1 MFKKFRLSLIF
12 SSTIFFIAFVLF
24 YYMDLHSLTVWTLNI
39 WDTLA
44 ETGNIRTFY
53 EYSAMNLYRLE
64 HAMVGS
70 DILIYLPWA
79 VWNLPIWLLQRFAG
93 LNAIEHFWM
102 MLYSKLFLAAVFGV
116 VLFLARKIA
125 RLLSAA
131 KEDTERMMF
140 LSATSFF
147 TVTSLAYAGQNDVLV
162 IAPFLAGIYELLRGK
177 RSRFLLWAAVSIAFK
192 PFFIFSFLAIVL
204 LLEKNL
210 LKDILYLAAG
220 FSLYVL
226 QKVLFIGAPAYAES
240 LSYGP
245 TKDAFGLMVQAK
257 LDIPPAG
264 ASVFFLGIG
273 VIWLMAYFCPAAL
286 KSGGEDADISIENKF
301 SLENKSAQ
309 AYILYFATA
318 PLVVFFLFTR
328 YEAYRPLYLVPL
340 LFLLMLLKPA
350 YARLNLLLETAAT
363 GALMCFYLMDD
374 ILFYSP
380 NYLLHF
386 KNSTHAPSFSTIL
399 AEKLPGFGYAAFT
412 AVFVLA
418 MLLILVINHPAFHSD
433 NIVMKQKEEPWLLPV
448 RSILYGLPLVIALLL
463 RKIY

>member
-1 MFKKFRLSLIF
+1 MFKKYRLSLIF
-12 SSTIFFIAFVLF
+12 SSLIFLIAFVLF
-24 YYMDLHSLTVWTLNI
+24 YYMDLHSLTVWTLNV

-44 ETGNIRTFY
+44 ETGNIRVFY
-53 EYSAMNLYRLE
+53 EYSAMNLYQLE

-93 LNAIEHFWM
+93 LDAIGHFWM
-102 MLYSKLFLAAVFGV
+102 MLYSKLFLAAVFGI
-116 VLFLARKIA
+116 VLFLAHKIA
-125 RLLSAA
+125 KLFSVS
-131 KEDTERMMF
+131 KDDIERMLF

-162 IAPFLAGIYELLRGK
+162 IAPFLAAIYALLRGK
-177 RSRFLLWAAVSIAFK
+177 KVHFLLWAAVSLALK
-192 PFFIFSFLAIVL
+192 PFFIFSFLAVIL
-204 LLEKNL
+204 FLEKNL
-210 LKDILYLAAG
+210 LKDVLYLAVG
-220 FSLYVL
+220 FSLFLL

-245 TKDAFGLMVQAK
+245 TKEAFGLMVQAK

-264 ASVFFLGIG
+264 ASLFFLGTG
-273 VIWLMAYFCPAAL
+273 VIWLMAYFSPAGL
-286 KSGGEDADISIENKF
+286 KSNNEASAVSREN
-301 SLENKSAQ
+301 NTAQ
-309 AYILYFATA
+309 NYLLYFATA
-318 PLVVFFLFTR
+318 PMVIFFLFTR
-328 YEAYRPLYLVPL
+328 YEAYRPFYLVPL

-350 YARLNLLLETAAT
+350 YARLNILLETAAT
-363 GALMCFYLMDD
+363 GALICFYLMDD
-374 ILFYSP
+374 ILFYNP

-386 KNSTHAPSFSTIL
+386 KNSAHAPSFSTIL

-433 NIVMKQKEEPWLLPV
+433 NAVMKRKTEPWLLPA
-448 RSILYGLPLVIALLL
+448 RSILYGLPLMIALLL